1 MNNTPKLN
9 AFLATMRP
17 GEMRR
22 IPGTNETLVYSKQGL
37 SCHTLTTNDYA
48 GPYLHTDAAE
58 EARVE
63 ALFTLV
69 PAPATKPTQ
78 NRKQPALAYGA
89 GAAWTLAE
97 FRVYA
102 RVPPGTFWTL
112 CRTYTS
118 FENAQAAIFKAQGI
132 RMAQLKAGEPA
143 NAERYYR
150 IVRVT
155 TNCEVL
161 A

>member
-22 IPGTNETLVYSKQGL
+22 IPGTNETLVVSKQGL
-37 SCHTLTTNDYA
+37 SCYTLATNDYA

-69 PAPATKPTQ
+69 PAPKPTQ

-89 GAAWTLAE
+89 GASWTLAE

-102 RVPPGTFWTL
+102 RVPPGNFWTI

-143 NAERYYR
+143 NPERYYR